1 MSVATEVNERLA
13 RITEL
18 GTSIWLD
25 QIRLNLIECGELQRL
40 VKFESL
46 RGVTSNPAIFEKAI
60 LGSDDYDE
68 LIEEAAREGLDTRSI
83 YERLAVQ
90 TVQAACDVLRPV
102 YDESDGADGFVSI
115 EVEPDIAFDTPKTI
129 ESARHYWQAVD
140 RPNVMIK
147 IPGTTEG
154 EPAIE
159 QATYEGINVN
169 VTLLFSVESYARVSD
184 AYIRGLER
192 RKDEG
197 KDMSPQSVASFFV
210 SRVDTEVDKRLD
222 AMGNKDLHGT
232 AAVANARAA
241 YQRFKQIVAGERW
254 QRLADAGARVQRPLW
269 ASTGVKN
276 PAYPETKYVDSLVG
290 PHTVNTMP
298 MATLTAAGEQSE
310 ATAVT
315 VDADP
320 AAELEALR
328 EADIDLDD
336 VTAKLLS
343 DGVDAFIT
351 PFEKLLAGVESAR
364 EATVLSRPKSVESS
378 IPDDLESKLA
388 ARVEQAQ
395 NEQVA
400 RRIWHHD
407 ETLWGGPG
415 PEIGNRLGWLTIS
428 QRMLDQTGAL
438 NEFVDP

>member
-1 MSVATEVNERLA
+1 MSVATEVNERLV

-83 YERLAVQ
+83 YERLAVE
-90 TVQAACDVLRPV
+90 TVRAAWDVLRPV
-102 YDESDGADGFVSI
+102 YDESHGAGGFVSI

-169 VTLLFSVESYARVSD
+169 VTLLFAVESYARVAD
-184 AYIRGLER
+184 AYIRALER

-222 AMGNKDLHGT
+222 AIGNKDLHGT

-241 YQRFKQIVAGERW
+241 YQRFKQIVASERW

-269 ASTGVKN
+269 ASTGTKD
-276 PAYPETKYVDSLVG
+276 PSYPETKYVDSLVA

-298 MATLTAAGEQSE
+298 MATLNAAGEKSE
-310 ATAVT
+310 VTGVTA
-315 VDADP
+315 DQDP
-320 AAELEALR
+320 TAELEALR
-328 EADIDLDD
+328 EAGIDMDD
-336 VTAKLLS
+336 VTAKLLR

-351 PFEKLLAGVESAR
+351 PFEKLLAGIESER
-364 EATVLSRPKSVESS
+364 EAIKLDRPKTFDTS
-378 IPDDLESKLA
+378 IPDDLEEPL
-388 ARVEQAQ
+388 RQRLEQAVKDD
-395 NEQVA
+395 VA
-400 RRIWHHD
+400 RRIWHKD
-407 ETLWGGPG
+407 ESLWGGPG
-415 PEIGNRLGWLTIS
+415 VPEIG
-428 QRMLDQTGAL
+428 
-438 NEFVDP
+438 